1 MNNLVLVIFNVKLN
15 KWDATN
21 IIKFE
26 FNLEDVF
33 SYDEWVGEYKDIRV
47 EDEVFKVEVVKNVI
61 PLNKVDDFV
70 ML

>member
-33 SYDEWVGEYKDIRV
+33 SYDEWVGQNKDIRV
-47 EDEVFKVEVVKNVI
+47 DDEVFKVQLVKTT
-61 PLNKVDDFV
+61 
-70 ML
+70 